1 MQKKCHERETQ
12 PSQDEEL
19 PKVLDEMEPMAST
32 PRRLGFS
39 LGHGIAKAEL
49 KRGFSGDINAMFR
62 Q

>member
-1 MQKKCHERETQ
+1 MQMKRHERKTK
-12 PSQDEEL
+12 PSQDEERAKDL
-19 PKVLDEMEPMAST
+19 NEMEPMAST